1 MAFLTYQELTSE
13 TGQARHVIHDM
24 AADLTTDS
32 IYNLL
37 LPISRIGTFSGKADL
52 GLWYCNKVLL
62 IETLCQCLK
71 LLLILTILFHSELG
85 MKISVLKLM
94 L

>member
-1 MAFLTYQELTSE
+1 M
-13 TGQARHVIHDM
+13 IHDL
-24 AADLTTDS
+24 AADLTTDL
-32 IYNLL
+32 IYDLL

-52 GLWYCNKVLL
+52 GLWYCNQVLL

-71 LLLILTILFHSELG
+71 LLLILTILFHSELV